1 MARVKQVLLDKCQ
14 STAPTEPTVRASLVR
29 GSSWLE
35 SIRTAKA
42 NEMSSGTGRPVQFD
56 ADTTAEINGIRSSL
70 MDLQSQVKTNM
81 LLYEGLLIGAR
92 TCLEHEMEL
101 CEHLRRDYDPQSYMQ
116 GAQVQ
121 TYGDLM
127 SEVIQVYEQLAEE
140 MGISEQSAQ
149 TR

>member
-1 MARVKQVLLDKCQ
+1 
-14 STAPTEPTVRASLVR
+14 
-29 GSSWLE
+29 
-35 SIRTAKA
+35 
-42 NEMSSGTGRPVQFD
+42 
-56 ADTTAEINGIRSSL
+56 
-70 MDLQSQVKTNM
+70 
-81 LLYEGLLIGAR
+81 
-92 TCLEHEMEL
+92 MEL